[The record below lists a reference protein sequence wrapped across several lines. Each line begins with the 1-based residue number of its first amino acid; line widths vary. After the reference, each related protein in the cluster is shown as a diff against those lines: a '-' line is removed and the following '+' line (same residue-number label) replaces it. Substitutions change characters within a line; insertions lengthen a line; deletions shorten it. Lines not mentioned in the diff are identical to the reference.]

1 MSFLIKYDELPEEY
15 NEIWNIQSY
24 RKSYE
29 RKIKTLCIYLRVIMI
44 DSVWRTGKN
53 YYPQMFLEEF

>member
-1 MSFLIKYDELPEEY
+1 MSAFRKDFNEAKYMSFLIKYDELPEEY

-44 DSVWRTGKN
+44 DSV
-53 YYPQMFLEEF
+53 